1 MRNRW
6 YFIVL
11 KCSELRNAFDLFDR
25 DKSGAISLSELKQ
38 VLIALNF
45 NPTDSLLRKVMKQMD
60 TDKNGSGKFE
70 FCIRKKQTN
79 FLCS

>member
-11 KCSELRNAFDLFDR
+11 KCLELRNAFDLFDR

-70 FCIRKKQTN
+70 ILHSRKK
-79 FLCS
+79 LSL